1 MIHFCTDADYDVTL
15 EKLAELLRSLLQPA
29 QAAVPAIPTPDW
41 STAPDWAQWHAVD
54 EDGRAFWFE
63 RQPRAMSSQ
72 WDDMG
77 GLWVRHAAPNPYPNT
92 EWYCTLSQ
100 RQAKSA
106 ARRPTAQPATMF
118 APAVNTPTYADLLAA
133 IAAYQRYTA
142 ALRQTNNNQEGQ
154 IDGLRVQLQDAL
166 TEADILRR
174 QLDDANAQCGS
185 LAADLAAM
193 TTYRAQAD
201 AQRQA
206 ATEAAQRADAAE
218 ARWAAIPWR
227 SIDIVLGHHVFTSAG
242 AKVAAWY
249 DANRPTAQAQD

>member
-1 MIHFCTDADYDVTL
+1 MPL
-15 EKLAELLRSLLQPA
+15 SELAAALRPLLGQPA
-29 QAAVPAIPTPDW
+29 PADVPAIPTPDW

-193 TTYRAQAD
+193 TAD
-201 AQRQA
+201 RDEWREERGRF
-206 ATEAAQRADAAE
+206 ATRL
-218 ARWAAIPWR
+218 AR
-227 SIDIVLGHHVFTSAG
+227 VQSALDSG
-242 AKVAAWY
+242 L
-249 DANRPTAQAQD
+249 DSD

>member
-1 MIHFCTDADYDVTL
+1 MSNNRTPIMPMPYLEPRIGSGRVIHLDTIAEILDKLVPAFNTL
-15 EKLAELLRSLLQPA
+15 QREFDEHVALLQPA
-29 QAAVPAIPTPDW
+29 AD
-41 STAPDWAQWHAVD
+41 
-54 EDGRAFWFE
+54 
-63 RQPRAMSSQ
+63 
-72 WDDMG
+72 
-77 GLWVRHAAPNPYPNT
+77 
-92 EWYCTLSQ
+92 
-100 RQAKSA
+100 
-106 ARRPTAQPATMF
+106 
-118 APAVNTPTYADLLAA
+118 TPTHADLLAA
-133 IAAYQRYTA
+133 IAAYQREIA
-142 ALRQTNNNQEGQ
+142 NLRME
-154 IDGLRVQLQDAL
+154 
-166 TEADILRR
+166 
-174 QLDDANAQCGS
+174 LDDANAQCGS